1 MGRHDSANMK
11 SAASLLVVLS
21 LLSAGALAST
31 LPSPPVPTKN
41 IVEIAAATPDLSTLV
56 AALGKAQLIDTLKGA
71 GPFTVFAPT
80 NKAFAKLPALYRELL
95 FDPKNV
101 KTLQKL
107 LTYHVA
113 SAAVLS
119 KDITD
124 NEKIKTVEGEDV
136 VAHVTPAGIK
146 INDAAVTTADV
157 LAANGVVHLV
167 DTVLMPSDMP
177 SPPVP
182 TKNIVEL
189 AAATPD
195 LSTLVAALGR
205 ASLVD
210 TLEGAG
216 PFTVFAPTNKAFAKL
231 PALYRE
237 LLFDP
242 KNVKTLQKLLT
253 YHVASAA
260 VFSKDITDNE
270 KIKTVEGESVT
281 AHITHGSHGGIK
293 INDATVKVADQA
305 ALNGVVHLIDTVLM
319 PSGMPPEEPTVIPL

>member
-80 NKAFAKLPALYRELL
+80 NEAFAKLPALYRQLL

-124 NEKIKTVEGEDV
+124 NEKIKTVEGE
-136 VAHVTPAGIK
+136 I
-146 INDAAVTTADV
+146 
-157 LAANGVVHLV
+157 
-167 DTVLMPSDMP
+167 
-177 SPPVP
+177 
-182 TKNIVEL
+182 
-189 AAATPD
+189 
-195 LSTLVAALGR
+195 
-205 ASLVD
+205 
-210 TLEGAG
+210 
-216 PFTVFAPTNKAFAKL
+216 
-231 PALYRE
+231 
-237 LLFDP
+237 
-242 KNVKTLQKLLT
+242 
-253 YHVASAA
+253 
-260 VFSKDITDNE
+260 
-270 KIKTVEGESVT
+270 VT
-281 AHITHGSHGGIK
+281 AHITDGSHGGIK
-293 INDATVKVADQA
+293 INDAAVKVADQA

-319 PSGMPPEEPTVIPL
+319 PSGMPPQEPTVIPL